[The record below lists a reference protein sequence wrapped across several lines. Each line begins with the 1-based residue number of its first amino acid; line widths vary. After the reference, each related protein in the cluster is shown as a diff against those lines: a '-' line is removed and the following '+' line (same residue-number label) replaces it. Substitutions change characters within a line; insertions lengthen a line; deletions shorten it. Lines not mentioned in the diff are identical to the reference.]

1 MSSEIK
7 VDTISENTS
16 ANGVAIDSLGIKD
29 GKITNLMNATL
40 SAADLGTG
48 LHVKTGDSSVSSLS
62 VSHDELIVESD
73 GNAGISI
80 LGGTSNQVG
89 IAFGDSGDSD
99 VGRINYTH
107 SDNVMRFINNGSEN
121 MTINTDGEVT
131 MANQPCFRIGSGTQN
146 NIAVSTNVNA
156 VFDNEI
162 FDIGANFAS
171 STFTAPV
178 TGRYF
183 FTVSFRLSSLDT
195 ASSYLQ
201 VVLVA
206 SNRNTTLHTL
216 SDISN
221 HMSADDEYSFAA
233 ESLTDMDAGD
243 TALVRIRIQG
253 GTAQTDVSSD
263 GSHFMGFLIS

>member
-29 GKITNLMNATL
+29 GKVTNLMNATL

-121 MTINTDGEVT
+121 MTMNTDGEVT
-131 MANQPCFRIGSGTQN
+131 KSAQPAFCTVPASEQSNIGNNDTIVFGT
-146 NIAVSTNVNA
+146 
-156 VFDNEI
+156 ER
-162 FDIGANFAS
+162 FDIGSNFAS
-171 STFTAPV
+171 NTFTAPLTGKYQLNYSV
-178 TGRYF
+178 TFGNIDIDADHMRITLVTSNKSYENLFDPGSHDTDAVF
-183 FTVSFRLSSLDT
+183 FNMSMSVMTEMDASDTAFLRFDFGGISDPSQIDIKT
-195 ASSYLQ
+195 ASSF
-201 VVLVA
+201 
-206 SNRNTTLHTL
+206 S
-216 SDISN
+216 
-221 HMSADDEYSFAA
+221 
-233 ESLTDMDAGD
+233 
-243 TALVRIRIQG
+243 
-253 GTAQTDVSSD
+253 
-263 GSHFMGFLIS
+263 GFLAC